1 MMKLNCHRTFNS
13 WWLKLN
19 NLTQKN
25 SDAKKRYWSTIPP
38 DKRSKILSKRAIIA
52 WSKRTK
58 EQKAERSLLMVKARL
73 LKKQKNE
80 QNNNS

>member
-1 MMKLNCHRTFNS
+1 M
-13 WWLKLN
+13 
-19 NLTQKN
+19 TQKN

-38 DKRSKILSKRAIIA
+38 DKKSKILSKRAIIA

-58 EQKAERSLLMVKARL
+58 EQKLERALLMVKARL
-73 LKKQKNE
+73 LKKEKQKNE